1 MTSTNNDKHSLI
13 YLTGIKHS
21 GKSNVGSYCAEHL
34 KVDIPVFFVDLDELI
49 LERISYESIRELY
62 IAEGKDAFMKAERD
76 ALDAFLASHD
86 TTGLTLTIMATGG
99 GVCDNHHLIQRMK
112 ETGTILYLSLKEKTL
127 LERIK
132 RKGLP
137 PFIDRDDPEDS
148 FHALFLQR
156 DTLYRKFC
164 DNVVPLADFESV
176 EFNGVNLAAFI
187 RELL

>member
-1 MTSTNNDKHSLI
+1 MTSIENTKNSLI

-34 KVDIPVFFVDLDELI
+34 NMHTKVAFVDLDELI
-49 LERISYESIRELY
+49 LEQIPYESIRDLY
-62 IAEGKDAFMKAERD
+62 ISEGKDAFMKAEEA
-76 ALDAFLASHD
+76 ALERFLESHD
-86 TTGLTLTIMATGG
+86 FSHLTIMATGG
-99 GVCDNHHLIQRMK
+99 GACDNHFLIQKMK
-112 ETGTILYLSLKEKTL
+112 ETGTIIYLAVKEKTL

-164 DNVVPLADFESV
+164 DYVVALADFESV

-187 RELL
+187 KELL